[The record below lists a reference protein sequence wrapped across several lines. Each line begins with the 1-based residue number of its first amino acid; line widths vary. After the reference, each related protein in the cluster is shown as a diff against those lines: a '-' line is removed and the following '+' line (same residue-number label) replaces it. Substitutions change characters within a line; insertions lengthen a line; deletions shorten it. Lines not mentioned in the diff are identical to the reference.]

1 MLYIQ
6 TVNLNGEATLILI
19 IGVLILFF
27 EKITSIQIFNP
38 SGSFFIY

>member
-19 IGVLILFF
+19 IGVLILGYYSL
-27 EKITSIQIFNP
+27 KK
-38 SGSFFIY
+38 